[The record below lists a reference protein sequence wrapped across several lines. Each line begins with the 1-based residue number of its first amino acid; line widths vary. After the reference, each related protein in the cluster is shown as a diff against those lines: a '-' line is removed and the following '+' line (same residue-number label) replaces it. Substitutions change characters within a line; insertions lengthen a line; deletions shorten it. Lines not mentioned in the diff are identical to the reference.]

1 MERKKE
7 WKFICLSLLMVGA
20 GMLVTACSSD
30 DEDPV
35 KKTTRDDVVVLDTDS
50 VVLDADTLKV
60 FEDYE
65 AKFQLLNA
73 DNLPVRTFKEGEN
86 FTFQLTL
93 INPGDDYISLPM
105 SIMDMLVLFDIYS
118 CDGVFLGRPYDA
130 IGISGTTPDWIGPH
144 GSVAF
149 TCKAFGKRDWDVD
162 LGPDPDYSYDPNIQL
177 FKTEDKEPLPKGK
190 YYTEFTVKYE
200 NFNVYKEYIRD
211 SVVFKK
217 EFTIE

>member
-1 MERKKE
+1 MERKNE
-7 WKFICLSLLMVGA
+7 LKFICLSLLMAGT
-20 GMLVTACSSD
+20 GMLVTACSSE

-73 DNLPVRTFKEGEN
+73 DNLPVTTFKEGEN

-93 INPGDDYISLPM
+93 INPGDDYISLSM

-118 CDGVFLGRPYDA
+118 DDGTYLGRPYDA
-130 IGISGTTPDWIGPH
+130 IGIFGISPDCIGPH
-144 GSVAF
+144 ESVAF
-149 TCKAFGKRDWDVD
+149 TCKAFGKRDWNVD
-162 LGPDPDYSYDPNIQL
+162 LGPDYVYDPSIHL
-177 FKTEDKEPLPKGK
+177 FKIEDKEPLPKGK